1 MPPAQGG
8 RAAAILNYADDVIN
22 PDLLEVKFEGI
33 VCVVCTGV
41 MVELHLEFS
50 HDCRLPRA
58 PQLLPGVLRRGAQE
72 EEGVFHV
79 PPSCGRAE
87 AGAQSR
93 P

>member
-50 HDCRLPRA
+50 HALP
-58 PQLLPGVLRRGAQE
+58 V
-72 EEGVFHV
+72 
-79 PPSCGRAE
+79 
-87 AGAQSR
+87 SR
-93 P
+93 T